1 MEMLGSYGFI
11 ASGDVAPFH
20 MRLTGALNGQKT
32 GVFLTVT
39 LFISES
45 LLCLR
50 KRVFVFSIKPC
61 SFLSLF
67 PEESLLMYGKWN

>member
-32 GVFLTVT
+32 GVFSDCNVIYQRESPLLKEKGIC
-39 LFISES
+39 LFH
-45 LLCLR
+45 
-50 KRVFVFSIKPC
+50 
-61 SFLSLF
+61 
-67 PEESLLMYGKWN
+67 